1 MELIDL
7 ICSAVMFPRQSI
19 AMHDESSLIE
29 LLTRKWKLDPS
40 ILKGVGDD
48 CAVLVMPRGEGSR
61 RILFKTDAIAENVHF
76 LPQTDPFLIGRK
88 AIARVLS
95 DFAAMGGKPWAA
107 LVTLGRPVKTTSARL
122 RGIYHGITQIASEY
136 GLQLVGG
143 ETITTQELILSIAAI
158 GHAVHPP
165 ILRSGGQAG
174 DYLYVTGLLGEGW
187 PKRHLN
193 FTPRLEEALWLAR
206 HRFPTAMLDLSDGL
220 GLDLIRLAKAS
231 NVGVHLDEPSVPRR
245 KSITLSQAIE
255 AGEDYE
261 LLFSVSP
268 KKAKKLEASWPFRTR
283 LTKIGMLTK
292 SLSDTLKNWKWKG
305 YDHLKCY

>member
-1 MELIDL
+1 
-7 ICSAVMFPRQSI
+7 
-19 AMHDESSLIE
+19 MHDESSLIE
-29 LLTRKWKLDPS
+29 LLTRKWKPDAS
-40 ILKGVGDD
+40 VLKGVGDD
-48 CAVLVMPRGEGSR
+48 CAVLAMARGKGSSHWL
-61 RILFKTDAIAENVHF
+61 LFKTDAIAENVHF
-76 LPQTDPFLIGRK
+76 LAKTSPRLIGRK

-95 DFAAMGGKPWAA
+95 DFAAMGGEPWAA
-107 LVTLGRPVKTTSARL
+107 VVTLGKPVKTTPARL
-122 RGIYHGITQIASEY
+122 RGIYHGITQVASEY

-143 ETITTQELILSIAAI
+143 ETITTQELILSVAAI
-158 GHAVHPP
+158 GRTLYPP
-165 ILRSGGQAG
+165 ILRSGGQPG
-174 DYLYVTGLLGEGW
+174 DYLYVTGRLGEGW
-187 PKRHLN
+187 PKRHLT
-193 FTPRLEEALWLAR
+193 FTPRLEEGQWLAKQ
-206 HRFPTAMLDLSDGL
+206 RFPTAMLDLSDGL

-231 NVGVHLDEPSVPRR
+231 NVGVHIDEQSLPRR
-245 KSITLSQAIE
+245 KGITLSQAIQ